1 MASSGEEGLRA
12 RAREP
17 FVVVVPL
24 SRSLSHLPFSVRST
38 HDAFERRSVA
48 IETFEERGALPDP
61 ARISRQRGSTL
72 CVGAGLGEY
81 SKKVRGGRRHNATE
95 SGGDVD

>member
-24 SRSLSHLPFSVRST
+24 SRSLSLFSVRST

-48 IETFEERGALPDP
+48 FETFAE
-61 ARISRQRGSTL
+61 
-72 CVGAGLGEY
+72 
-81 SKKVRGGRRHNATE
+81 RGGRSRALLVFLGNEAPHRALVQDLVNTQRR
-95 SGGDVD
+95 